1 MTLKESKLNH
11 LYKVKNISFCT
22 PCDMTNNCMILSLM
36 DRGLVPGS
44 ELTIISKKLGMY
56 ELKIDNTHIVIR
68 KPDAELFDI
77 EVE

>member
-1 MTLKESKLNH
+1 MKLKEFQINH
-11 LYKVKNISFCT
+11 LYKVKNIELCT

-36 DRGLVPGS
+36 DRGLVPDS

-56 ELKIDNTHIVIR
+56 ELNIDGTHIVIR